1 MLNVSSPAPLFDD
14 QDSHDFNFDN
24 NHKRNTSMIQF
35 NEPASRPTL
44 NQPGI
49 EEEEVNE
56 NLSFEETKKT
66 ELFSFKIILIGSV
79 SVGKTSIINRYVLN
93 EYNEVYSCTLKVDF
107 KTKIMNINNMVKT
120 KLTIFDT
127 TGDEKFRAITRQY
140 YKDAQGVLLV
150 YDVTNRNSF
159 NDIAIWE
166 RDIKDNAPAD
176 TVIFL
181 VGNKSDL
188 TKERV
193 VTYEEGKN
201 KANELGLFFTEVSA
215 KSGDNIHI
223 LFENISESMLK
234 VTQNKPLFQET
245 RNNSQHLENMNKDN
259 KDVENKKK
267 LCC

>member
-1 MLNVSSPAPLFDD
+1 MLNVSSPAPLFDE
-14 QDSHDFNFDN
+14 QDSNDLNLDN
-24 NHKRNTSMIQF
+24 NFKRNTSMIQF

-49 EEEEVNE
+49 EEEVNE

-66 ELFSFKIILIGSV
+66 ELFNFKIILIGSI

-93 EYNEVYSCTLKVDF
+93 EYNELYSCTLKVEF

-127 TGDEKFRAITRQY
+127 SGEEKFRAITKQY

-150 YDVTNRNSF
+150 YDVTSKDSF
-159 NDIAIWE
+159 DNIVVWE
-166 RDIKDNAPAD
+166 RDIKNNAPAD

-193 VTYEEGKN
+193 ISYQEGKK
-201 KANELGLFFTEVSA
+201 KADELGMFFTEVSA
-215 KSGDNIHI
+215 KSGDNIHL
-223 LFENISESMLK
+223 LF
-234 VTQNKPLFQET
+234 
-245 RNNSQHLENMNKDN
+245 
-259 KDVENKKK
+259 
-267 LCC
+267 